1 MLKHKNK
8 IIAAGLTILGVAMI
22 YLGQTAGILP
32 PTLTGVGF
40 LLIAW
45 HVL

>member
-8 IIAAGLTILGVAMI
+8 IIALALAILGVTMI
-22 YLGQTAGILP
+22 YLGQNAGILP

-45 HVL
+45 HIL